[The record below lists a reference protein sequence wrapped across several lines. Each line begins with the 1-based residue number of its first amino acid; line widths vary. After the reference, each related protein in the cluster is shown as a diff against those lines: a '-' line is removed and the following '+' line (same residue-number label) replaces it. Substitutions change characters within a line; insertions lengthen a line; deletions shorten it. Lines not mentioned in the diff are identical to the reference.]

1 MPADEL
7 IDLSHCDREP
17 IHQLGAIQPFG
28 FLLAITPDWRIAL
41 ASENVIAFLGVAV
54 DEIIGLPLQALV
66 AQHAFQAFWQSVAR
80 LRETATVERLLGL
93 RVLVDVERRFDC
105 ALHLSGGHIV
115 LELEPSDEKREIEGA
130 TLIRSVMGKAGRGA
144 RLSRILAGSRTR
156 RQGSHRVRQSYDL
169 PLRARRFW

>member
-7 IDLSHCDREP
+7 IDLSDCDRQP

-41 ASENVIAFLGVAV
+41 ASENVIAFLGVAA

-66 AQHAFQAFWQSVAR
+66 AQHAFQAFCQSAAR

-93 RVLVDVERRFDC
+93 QVLST
-105 ALHLSGGHIV
+105 LSGVSTAPCIC
-115 LELEPSDEKREIEGA
+115 RAA
-130 TLIRSVMGKAGRGA
+130 TSSLKWSRVMKNVRSKGR
-144 RLSRILAGSRTR
+144 
-156 RQGSHRVRQSYDL
+156 
-169 PLRARRFW
+169 P